1 MKTINQSKLKEC
13 KPTYESLHYIVVM
26 QIHGELEYKEC
37 ATAEQSKKFIKGAKR
52 QGFIEVLGCYDLLAQ
67 EFYKAER
74 CQYKN
79 GQIESYLNSVSEYM
93 DVMVYSCTPLTE
105 FMAE

>member
-1 MKTINQSKLKEC
+1 MKTINQSELML
-13 KPTYESLHYIVVM
+13 TFESLYYIVVM
-26 QIHGELEYKEC
+26 QIHNVLEYKEC
-37 ATAEQSKKFIKGAKR
+37 ATVEQSRDFIKKARK

-74 CQYKN
+74 CEHHDTH
-79 GQIESYLNSVSEYM
+79 IERYLNSVSEFM
-93 DVMVYSCTPLTE
+93 DVMIYSCTPLSE

>member
-1 MKTINQSKLKEC
+1 MLTINQSELKEW
-13 KPTYESLHYIVVM
+13 KSTYESLHYMIVM
-26 QIHGELEYKEC
+26 QIHGELKYKEC
-37 ATAEQSKKFIKGAKR
+37 ATAEQSKEFIKGAKK

-79 GQIESYLNSVSEYM
+79 EQIESYLNSVSKYM
-93 DVMVYSCTPLTE
+93 DVMVYSCTPLIE

>member
-1 MKTINQSKLKEC
+1 MLTV
-13 KPTYESLHYIVVM
+13 ESLYYIIVM
-26 QIHGELEYKEC
+26 QIHGALEYKEC
-37 ATAEQSKKFIKGAKR
+37 ATVEQSKRFIEGAKK

-74 CQYKN
+74 CQYKD
-79 GQIESYLNSVSEYM
+79 GHIESYLNSISEYM
-93 DVMVYSCTPLTE
+93 DVMVYSCTPLVE